1 MTNLPAVAVTYTGT
15 ENPFLDRIYSS
26 GLTFTP
32 GQTRRVPVTL
42 AQRFLRHTDVFKEGA
57 PVEPQAAEP
66 IAPNQPPQM
75 VEEQGT
81 QAQPDADTAAVLAA
95 QAKEQDVQ
103 REQADARFALLES
116 LESMDRSALISW
128 ADQHY
133 KQKIPANLSAAK
145 ARDMAKGFIDQ
156 YGMPA

>member
-15 ENPFLDRIYSS
+15 DNPFLDRIYSS

-32 GQTRRVPVTL
+32 GQTRLVPVTL
-42 AQRFLRHTDVFKEGA
+42 AQRFLRHSDVFKEGA
-57 PVEPQAAEP
+57 PETPNAAEP
-66 IAPNQPPQM
+66 AQPAQPAQ
-75 VEEQGT
+75 EQGA
-81 QAQPDADTAAVLAA
+81 QAQPDADTAALLAA

-116 LESMDRSALISW
+116 LESMDRSAVISW

-133 KQKIPANLSAAK
+133 KQKIPANVSAAK
-145 ARDMAKGFIDQ
+145 ARDMAKGFVDQ